1 MALSKKP
8 KKTDNLLDYIPRRN
22 PLLEW
27 RQTGEGRVQLTV
39 HRTGMLNWVSQK
51 LFKAP
56 ESSTVDL
63 DEYGSFLWLRIDG
76 ERTVEELARQLKEQY
91 GEQAEPLYERLVQYM
106 KILKNNKFIE
116 LYHSL

>member
-1 MALSKKP
+1 VKRKHEG
-8 KKTDNLLDYIPRRN
+8 NLLDYVPRRN

-27 RQTGEGRVQLTV
+27 RQKEDGIVQLTV
-39 HRTGMLNWVSQK
+39 RRTGVLNRLSQK

-56 ESSTVDL
+56 ESSTIDL
-63 DEYGSFLWLRIDG
+63 DAFGSFLWLRING
-76 ERTVEELARQLKEQY
+76 ERTVEELAAALKERY

-116 LYHSL
+116 LHPQL